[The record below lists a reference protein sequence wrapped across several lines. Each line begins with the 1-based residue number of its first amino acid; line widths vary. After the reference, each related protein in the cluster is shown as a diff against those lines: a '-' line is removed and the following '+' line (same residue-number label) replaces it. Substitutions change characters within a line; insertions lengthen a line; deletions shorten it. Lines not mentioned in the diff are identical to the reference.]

1 MFAKNTHALRQKQTV
16 IPQLLAAGRRSELV
30 REKHSHALRQKQTV
44 IPSFWPQAV
53 GANLFAKNAH
63 ALRQKQTVIPQLLAA
78 GRRSE
83 LVREK
88 HSHALRQKQTV
99 IPQLLAAGRRANLFA
114 KNTLTP
120 YGRSKP

>member
-16 IPQLLAAGRRSELV
+16 IPQLLAAGRRSELVREKHSRPAAEANRDPQLLAAGRRSELV

-53 GANLFAKNAH
+53 GANLFAKN
-63 ALRQKQTVIPQLLAA
+63 
-78 GRRSE
+78 
-83 LVREK
+83 
-88 HSHALRQKQTV
+88 
-99 IPQLLAAGRRANLFA
+99 
-114 KNTLTP
+114 TLTP

>member
-1 MFAKNTHALRQKQTV
+1 MKSPTGLYCANSQKRTKSLLLPSSLTIQANLFAKNT
-16 IPQLLAAGRRSELV
+16 
-30 REKHSHALRQKQTV
+30 HALRQKQTV

-83 LVREK
+83 LVRE
-88 HSHALRQKQTV
+88 SCPCL
-99 IPQLLAAGRRANLFA
+99 
-114 KNTLTP
+114 
-120 YGRSKP
+120 KPR

>member
-1 MFAKNTHALRQKQTV
+1 MFAENT
-16 IPQLLAAGRRSELV
+16 
-30 REKHSHALRQKQTV
+30 HALRQKQTV

-53 GANLFAKNAH
+53 GANLFAKNTH

-78 GRRSE
+78 GRSE

-99 IPQLLAAGRRANLFA
+99 IRSLWPQAVGANLFA